1 MKRIVLCLAAFLL
14 SVSCLF
20 AKDSDAKLNVMSYN
34 IRYDNPEDGN
44 NQWKFRRDFAG
55 NLVKFHD
62 VDIFGAQ
69 EVLHNQ
75 LMDLTERLPGF
86 AYVGV
91 GREDGKTKGE
101 YAPIFYRK
109 DRFSVIK
116 SGNFW
121 LAEDINAVGK
131 KGWDA
136 ACERVATWA
145 ILADKETGKKFFF
158 LNTHLDHMGKVARHE
173 GASLVL
179 EQAAKLS
186 ENLPIIVT
194 GDFNAVP
201 SDEPVRVLTNVGDPR
216 HLTHT
221 RAVAEFKYGPEWTFH
236 NFGKIPYDKREW
248 IDYIFVKGNIKVL
261 RHGVLTETLNQLF
274 PSDHC
279 PIISVLEIQ

>member
-1 MKRIVLCLAAFLL
+1 MRKI
-14 SVSCLF
+14 LF
-20 AKDSDAKLNVMSYN
+20 AVMVALLTMGNLFAREKEAMNVMSYN
-34 IRYDNPEDGN
+34 IRYDNSGDGE
-44 NQWKFRRDFAG
+44 NQWRNRKDFAA
-55 NLVKFHD
+55 NLVKFHE

-75 LMDLTERLPGF
+75 LNDLLERLPEF
-86 AYVGV
+86 DYIGV

-101 YAPIFYRK
+101 YSPIFYRK
-109 DRFSVIK
+109 DRFSVEK

-121 LAEDINAVGK
+121 LSEDINAVGK

-145 ILADKETGKKFFF
+145 VLRDKETGKRFFF

-179 EQAAKLS
+179 EQAKLLS
-186 ENLPIIVT
+186 GELPIIVT
-194 GDFNAVP
+194 GDFNAAP
-201 SDEPVRVLTNVGDPR
+201 SDEPIRVLTDPSDPR

-221 RAVAEFKYGPEWTFH
+221 RTIAALKYGPEWTFH
-236 NFGKIPYDKREW
+236 DFGRVPLSKREW
-248 IDYIFVKGNIKVL
+248 IDYIFVKGDFKVL
-261 RHGVLTETLNQLF
+261 RHGSLTDTLNTLY

-279 PIISVLEIQ
+279 PILTTLVFE